1 MFNSFK
7 VKKCRICDNKKLHT
21 YLNLGNQPPSNSF
34 VKFSNQEEKKFS
46 LKVQICEKCGL
57 SQLDTVVSPKN
68 IFKDYVYLSS
78 SSKALVEHYKNMTT
92 EILKITKPKKGSL
105 ILDIGSND
113 GITLKN
119 YDKKKYNVVG
129 IEPSSASKYA
139 IKAGIRTE
147 KIFFNS
153 KNSMKLRIKYKTAKI
168 ITATNV
174 FAHNDKIQDFVNG
187 IRNILDFNGIFV
199 IEFPYLDFMLK
210 ENFYDTIYHEHY
222 SYLSITPLNYLFNKF
237 QLKIF
242 KITQVNLGAS
252 GPALRVYIK
261 HENNKIFKD
270 DGNLKKYLHYEKR
283 NKLQKKATY
292 NKFKLKIDKINKKI
306 LNIIKGL
313 NKKKLKVGAFG
324 APAKGNTLLN
334 TLKLNSKKIV
344 AVSENNREKI
354 GKFTPGSKIK
364 IVSDEDFGRMNIK
377 YALLLSWNYK
387 DFFIKNSDFIKNGG
401 KFILPFPKPKI
412 VSK

>member
-34 VKFSNQEEKKFS
+34 VKFSNQKEKKFS

-78 SSKALVEHYKNMTT
+78 SSKALVEHYKNMTA

-153 KNSMKLRIKYKTAKI
+153 N
-168 ITATNV
+168 
-174 FAHNDKIQDFVNG
+174 
-187 IRNILDFNGIFV
+187 LDIF
-199 IEFPYLDFMLK
+199 
-210 ENFYDTIYHEHY
+210 
-222 SYLSITPLNYLFNKF
+222 
-237 QLKIF
+237 
-242 KITQVNLGAS
+242 
-252 GPALRVYIK
+252 
-261 HENNKIFKD
+261 
-270 DGNLKKYLHYEKR
+270 
-283 NKLQKKATY
+283 
-292 NKFKLKIDKINKKI
+292 
-306 LNIIKGL
+306 
-313 NKKKLKVGAFG
+313 
-324 APAKGNTLLN
+324 
-334 TLKLNSKKIV
+334 
-344 AVSENNREKI
+344 
-354 GKFTPGSKIK
+354 
-364 IVSDEDFGRMNIK
+364 
-377 YALLLSWNYK
+377 
-387 DFFIKNSDFIKNGG
+387 
-401 KFILPFPKPKI
+401 
-412 VSK
+412 